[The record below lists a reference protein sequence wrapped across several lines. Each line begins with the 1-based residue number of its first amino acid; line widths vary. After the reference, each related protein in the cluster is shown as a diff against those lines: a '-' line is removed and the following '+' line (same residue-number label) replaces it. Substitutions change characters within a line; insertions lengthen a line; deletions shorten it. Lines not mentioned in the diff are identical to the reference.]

1 VSTRRDVALLM
12 NEYRFSER
20 RACRLLDIERASY
33 RYDARPDRNEKLRE
47 ALVTEARQNPRFGYR
62 RLWVILTK
70 KRGMKVDVKRVHR
83 LYRKEGLAVRRVKR
97 KRIVRPVPSGAGAM
111 APNQE
116 WAMDFVSDSL
126 ASGRAI
132 RALTVVD
139 SFTRECPLI
148 EVATGISSQA
158 VTRALEKAI
167 EQRVRPKSLRCDNG
181 PEFTSRHLLGWCED
195 QGIQLIHTQPGR
207 PMQNGHVESF
217 NGKFRDECLNA
228 NCFTNLEDARRR
240 IERWRIDYNSERPH
254 SSLDYRTPDEYAKAC
269 SGLTSRIAAI
279 PPDPPVSAGES
290 HAGARA
296 QGSADAAPDNGAPL
310 GSPRRRAEK

>member
-1 VSTRRDVALLM
+1 M

-33 RYDARPDRNEKLRE
+33 RNEKLRE
-47 ALVTEARQNPRFGYR
+47 ALVTEARQTPRFGYR

-111 APNQE
+111 AANQE

-167 EQRVRPKSLRCDNG
+167 EQRV
-181 PEFTSRHLLGWCED
+181 
-195 QGIQLIHTQPGR
+195 
-207 PMQNGHVESF
+207 
-217 NGKFRDECLNA
+217 
-228 NCFTNLEDARRR
+228 
-240 IERWRIDYNSERPH
+240 
-254 SSLDYRTPDEYAKAC
+254 
-269 SGLTSRIAAI
+269 
-279 PPDPPVSAGES
+279 
-290 HAGARA
+290 
-296 QGSADAAPDNGAPL
+296 
-310 GSPRRRAEK
+310 